1 MTKLEAFND
10 YMVVIVEPT
19 FMDYHAHPGS
29 TRLAFLA
36 CVAVYHSID
45 RFKRK
50 PGNLREE
57 WRKKVGDVPDR
68 GHDCASLKG
77 LLK

>member
-57 WRKKVGDVPDR
+57 WRKKSVTFQIVDMIAHHLR
-68 GHDCASLKG
+68 GY
-77 LLK
+77 